1 MNRNLAGSA
10 RLSDIAEIVGSNLW
24 SPNPEMPEIAR
35 QLREHFGFAGEE
47 ASEMLYA
54 IYRDLN
60 KRLFTPITD
69 IELML
74 TEACNLSCA
83 YCFEQKIIGAKHMS
97 AEIGRRA
104 VDFLFDYSF
113 RRKKLRIT
121 FFGGEPTLNLPVIE
135 AVLDYV
141 AVKRR
146 STHKDVE
153 FHMTSNGTLID
164 EGMARFLAERHVRVL
179 VSIDGLKDTHDRF
192 RMNRRGEGT
201 FDTVIAN
208 AITLKKYQ
216 PWIGT
221 KMTVM
226 PETVESLY
234 DDVKGLADAGINHFI
249 IGAASGCD
257 WPAEALETLRQ
268 HLTKIKGLCRKRNR
282 GHRTMRV
289 PQLEARLP
297 RNPIFGCQAAR
308 SCVCI
313 TTHGEISPCAR
324 VLALNGRELVAH
336 LGNLNSGIFKLHTRR
351 EMVMCRRLR
360 ENCTTLG
367 LEKDFPGGCFATN
380 FEESE
385 DIFQPSL
392 NQIHIR
398 RVERLIRTP

>member
-1 MNRNLAGSA
+1 MNSNLAESTK
-10 RLSDIAEIVGSNLW
+10 LSTIAQIIDSNLW
-24 SPNPEMPEIAR
+24 SPDPEIREIVR
-35 QLREHFGFAGEE
+35 QLREQFGFADEE
-47 ASEMLYA
+47 AGEMLYA
-54 IYRDLN
+54 IYKDLN

-83 YCFEQKIIGAKHMS
+83 YCFEQKIIGAKNMS
-97 AEIGRRA
+97 AEIARRA

-141 AVKRR
+141 TVKRR
-146 STHKDVE
+146 TTHKDVE
-153 FHMTSNGTLID
+153 FHMTSNGMLID
-164 EGMARFLAERHVRVL
+164 EGMARLLAERNVRVL

-192 RMNRRGEGT
+192 RVDRRGKGT
-201 FDTVIAN
+201 FDIVIAN
-208 AITLKKYQ
+208 AMTLKKYQ

-249 IGAASGCD
+249 IGAASGGE
-257 WPAEALETLRQ
+257 WSAEALETLRQ
-268 HLTKIKGLCRKRNR
+268 HLTRIKSLCRKRNR
-282 GHRTMRV
+282 GRRTMRV
-289 PQLEARLP
+289 PQLVARHP
-297 RNPIFGCQAAR
+297 RNPVFGCQAAR

-313 TTHGEISPCAR
+313 TTQGEISPCAR

-336 LGNLNSGIFKLHTRR
+336 LGNLSSGIFKLHTRR
-351 EMVMCRRLR
+351 EMVTCRKLR
-360 ENCTTLG
+360 ENCATLG
-367 LEKDFPGGCFATN
+367 LEKEFQGGCFATN

-385 DIFQPSL
+385 DLFLPSL
-392 NQIHIR
+392 NQIRIHDA
-398 RVERLIRTP
+398 ERLSRTP